1 MDYKVESVKI
11 TAASSLTMSTVTM
24 RKGLTNM
31 PTISTFPS
39 NHPFARGHSSVFH
52 VTDPEGWVRGRAS
65 LDTGT
70 GDLTMVLGLET
81 DSVTEGVK
89 GRLKV
94 RRFDSSGIEIAVIK
108 MNQDIGIP
116 GKAPGRA
123 RIEEFTLA
131 KRIPADVA
139 SRTTGIDV
147 EVEFTGKQFGLFG
160 ISLDVVI
167 DAISILIAVL

>member
-1 MDYKVESVKI
+1 
-11 TAASSLTMSTVTM
+11 
-24 RKGLTNM
+24 
-31 PTISTFPS
+31 
-39 NHPFARGHSSVFH
+39 
-52 VTDPEGWVRGRAS
+52 
-65 LDTGT
+65 
-70 GDLTMVLGLET
+70 MVLGLET
-81 DSVTEGVK
+81 DSVAEGVR

-94 RRFDSSGIEIAVIK
+94 RLFDSNGIEIAVIK

-116 GKAPGRA
+116 GKIPGRA